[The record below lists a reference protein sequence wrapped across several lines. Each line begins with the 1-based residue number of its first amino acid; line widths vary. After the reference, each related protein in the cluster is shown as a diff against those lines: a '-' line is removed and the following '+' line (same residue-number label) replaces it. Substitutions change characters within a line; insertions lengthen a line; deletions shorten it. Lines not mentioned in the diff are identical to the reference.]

1 MLFLWSVQV
10 VVASLLPPN
19 NRDSIR
25 LQHVLDRIERL
36 CRQYIDVVCT
46 VKPIIEVNKRSNAQR
61 DKWIWVVRTKKRFT
75 SQAILSFFS
84 FEHQIN
90 VHGRAGKDIDLSFS
104 NREFEGSS
112 PVLRH
117 PCYSEADP
125 RPYPLST
132 LDLHV
137 YDILELDVL
146 LKKFLQEKVAQ
157 RTAQFWRVSI

>member
-1 MLFLWSVQV
+1 MDEMLFLWSVQV

-84 FEHQIN
+84 FEDQIN
-90 VHGRAGKDIDLSFS
+90 VHGRAGKDID
-104 NREFEGSS
+104 
-112 PVLRH
+112 
-117 PCYSEADP
+117 
-125 RPYPLST
+125 
-132 LDLHV
+132 
-137 YDILELDVL
+137 
-146 LKKFLQEKVAQ
+146 
-157 RTAQFWRVSI
+157 W